1 MLGKLGAS
9 MRMAK
14 KAKDPNEVE
23 SILKKSRFNFWQ
35 ERREAEQ
42 RRKMERIKNDSVLQ
56 ERLAQEAERDLMESE
71 EQLSWDA
78 YELPARNRL
87 RMMRRHVDAQRRL
100 KEKRVQKAKDEVRMK
115 EEGFTYHNGVLK
127 EFLRWRDSPALF
139 RYYTGHKGQVYAF
152 KMSESLDCMIS
163 ASADTTLKLW
173 DFKSGKCVRTFEGHG
188 KAVRDCDLSPGFSIA
203 SRGGL
208 GLAVSCSTDKTVRI
222 WDARTGATRKEI
234 RGHTDVVYSARFS
247 PDGKMVCSASADCT
261 VRLFDALEGHLTYI
275 FHGHA
280 SAVVSV
286 AYSPTGR
293 YIVSSSDYGER
304 AIKLWDAAMPATAS
318 VTPVT
323 MRVQWTTEGL
333 ISRFTLVK
341 DPPKSLLE
349 PPKKDQQDN
358 HLGEKRQ
365 DPWDLLTD
373 GEDEESEQERRAREK
388 EERKK
393 ARDAERELRD
403 ASIQAAPDIKESGGF
418 SLSLA
423 SVILRGVDPIA
434 EFFVG
439 GYGKDSVHDTFVK
452 GSGARRGLFGR
463 DLPLGTRHTCDKA
476 AVNTRRFNAR
486 PEVELAWTAPPQ
498 GSGTLV
504 VRATVDPPKKGS
516 VLSDLGQQS
525 AAGGEQAAVFN
536 FTAAVLHQL
545 FIELI
550 RNRDIA
556 EASNMLSPVA
566 RLKVREGLKKG
577 APTELHKGKDA
588 VMVQVE
594 KWMANGVSVIKD
606 ARDLAP
612 GKSMTVL
619 LHGEPLAPPEPPSGE
634 VLAVVDGDAEPPAK
648 ELRKAAG
655 RELDTI
661 RDLRAAKLQCAEEV
675 RGMWAPSG
683 GPAELPKP
691 AEASQ
696 SMITDGRY
704 GGNMPHLQMSLPFN
718 YPINAKGFGTDLSR
732 RARVDAL
739 ARLAERRDLADS
751 EEAANRRDARIVLPG
766 FERMG
771 GDLGT
776 AAHVR
781 AAAAL
786 AAGLPFYPLPD
797 RTGPATLASFRVH
810 IKSSTRLQCEPP
822 RRHAR
827 ARRGRRPPGQDVHA
841 PRVPESAAR
850 LRRRPGDAVGDASPG
865 GKLARAPS
873 FRRKGSVADAAV
885 LLPQKDKEK
894 PRLRRR
900 NSFPTLPGLAGKPA
914 SSSTRRARRLATA
927 ARVAGGELRTFWA
940 SDGDF
945 HAHHHT
951 VNQVAWSVDE
961 KRVASCSNDKTVRLW
976 APQTGQCV
984 RTLAGHED
992 AVMGNAFSEDGL
1004 RLVSCGMDN
1013 FLILW
1018 NTVNGEMLRRFFGH
1032 DDVVYRCV
1040 LFRNSSAMLSC
1051 SSDRTLKSWFL
1062 TPQPPDPPERC
1073 AVADAGRRAA
1083 SLAWRAPP
1091 AYNDEIV
1098 AYKIQWRVGLR
1109 EAFGH
1114 ESTVDGST
1122 FKRTVGGLTPGQNY
1136 QFRICA
1142 VNRMGQGRWSEPSAQ
1157 HVTKVG
1163 APEALEQPIV
1173 IRGSFAPTRMVV
1185 AWHAPLA
1192 TVEGTAIQEFRVQ
1205 CAGEGA
1211 DFAGKPQFERF
1222 VTWKEGRTLALE
1234 VEHLLSSQIREDA
1247 NIWRRSG
1254 PATKGKTVEVPES
1267 ALVKFTEAARALDD
1281 EELAPEEKERKTR
1294 KIEKKRRATIKALA
1308 ADEQKRQEDARF
1320 AKLAKGILMAAA
1332 FDGLR
1337 PGFDYRVRASAVS
1350 SVGEGPFSDP
1360 TYNARTP
1367 PDLPGDP
1374 ATPTV
1379 EALSNEA
1386 VKVSWFAPPENGAA
1400 ITRFEVERD
1409 DGGEVLEFDR
1419 AQCDA
1424 IYDGLRAG
1432 RRYTFRFRAF
1442 NHVGASNWSAW
1453 AAPVSTLTSLP
1464 EAPERPVVTEATI
1477 IARRELRPGGVK
1489 SEWANEL
1496 GFPPA
1501 PGATS
1506 TPCDL
1511 TIEPLKPSVVYQF
1524 RVAAANANGTS
1535 GWSLPSFRSKTQDAE
1550 PPTKPGDPE
1559 VAKCYPK
1566 AADLTWAPADPRGS
1580 PVAGHVLELKRLR
1593 RAPPGA
1599 AAAGDDE
1606 SDANDSD
1613 SGGSI
1618 DSDEAR
1624 APLVREVTRETA
1636 GAADGIVT
1644 TLEIGYRSTYHAEN
1658 LEPTARYVFRVAA
1671 CNGEGQGPWSA
1682 WSDSFATLQPA
1693 QPAPTAPRATQ
1704 RRTNA
1709 RGKSLFPG
1717 AARD

>member
-234 RGHTDVVYSARFS
+234 RATRTS
-247 PDGKMVCSASADCT
+247 PTGA
-261 VRLFDALEGHLTYI
+261 GHLTYI

-373 GEDEESEQERRAREK
+373 GEDEESEQERRAR
-388 EERKK
+388 RRSGRRR
-393 ARDAERELRD
+393 ATRS
-403 ASIQAAPDIKESGGF
+403 ASCGRVDSYYGGVT
-418 SLSLA
+418 LQ
-423 SVILRGVDPIA
+423 VILRGVDPIA

-439 GYGKDSVHDTFVK
+439 ATARTASTTP
-452 GSGARRGLFGR
+452 SSRARARRGLFGR

-504 VRATVDPPKKGS
+504 VDPPKKGS

-718 YPINAKGFGTDLSR
+718 YPINAKGFGTDLA
-732 RARVDAL
+732 ARK
-739 ARLAERRDLADS
+739 
-751 EEAANRRDARIVLPG
+751 G
-766 FERMG
+766 
-771 GDLGT
+771 
-776 AAHVR
+776 
-781 AAAAL
+781 
-786 AAGLPFYPLPD
+786 
-797 RTGPATLASFRVH
+797 
-810 IKSSTRLQCEPP
+810 EPP

-841 PRVPESAAR
+841 PRVPEPAAR

-873 FRRKGSVADAAV
+873 FRRRASGVADAAV

-914 SSSTRRARRLATA
+914 SKLDEAREERRLATA

-1062 TPQPPDPPERC
+1062 TPQPPDPPER
-1073 AVADAGRRAA
+1073 ARRDAAAAWRRWR
-1083 SLAWRAPP
+1083 WRAPP

-1173 IRGSFAPTRMVV
+1173 IRAPSRPR
-1185 AWHAPLA
+1185 AWSSRTPLA
-1192 TVEGTAIQEFRVQ
+1192 TVEGTAIQKFRVQ

-1234 VEHLLSSQIREDA
+1234 
-1247 NIWRRSG
+1247 
-1254 PATKGKTVEVPES
+1254 
-1267 ALVKFTEAARALDD
+1267 
-1281 EELAPEEKERKTR
+1281 
-1294 KIEKKRRATIKALA
+1294 
-1308 ADEQKRQEDARF
+1308 KRQEDARF

-1442 NHVGASNWSAW
+1442 NHVGASNWSVGRA
-1453 AAPVSTLTSLP
+1453 
-1464 EAPERPVVTEATI
+1464 RPNNGGKIISKLVVQ
-1477 IARRELRPGGVK
+1477 RRELRPGGVK

-1501 PGATS
+1501 PGATG

-1593 RAPPGA
+1593 RAPPA

-1658 LEPTARYVFRVAA
+1658 FEPTRALPRRRV
-1671 CNGEGQGPWSA
+1671 QRRGPGA
-1682 WSDSFATLQPA
+1682 LE
-1693 QPAPTAPRATQ
+1693 RL

>member
-35 ERREAEQ
+35 EYREATQRKRMEQ
-42 RRKMERIKNDSVLQ
+42 IKNDSVLQ
-56 ERLAQEAERDLMESE
+56 ERLAQESERDLMESE

-293 YIVSSSDYGER
+293 YIASSSDYGER

-423 SVILRGVDPIA
+423 SVDRFGRVTQVDSYYGGVTLQVILRGVDPIA

-504 VRATVDPPKKGS
+504 VRATVAGPVEEGEEPERHTLSYTLTEVDPPKKGS

-606 ARDLAP
+606 AKDLAP

-619 LHGEPLAPPEPPSGE
+619 LHGEPLAPPEPPRGE
-634 VLAVVDGDAEPPAK
+634 VLEVVDGDAEPPAK

-655 RELDTI
+655 RELDSI
-661 RDLRAAKLQCAEEV
+661 RDLLCGIQIFNPTSMCAYATVSTQALRLCFENSTRAID
-675 RGMWAPSG
+675 PSKNQ
-683 GPAELPKP
+683 PNRLRC
-691 AEASQ
+691 
-696 SMITDGRY
+696 D
-704 GGNMPHLQMSLPFN
+704 
-718 YPINAKGFGTDLSR
+718 
-732 RARVDAL
+732 RAR
-739 ARLAERRDLADS
+739 
-751 EEAANRRDARIVLPG
+751 
-766 FERMG
+766 
-771 GDLGT
+771 
-776 AAHVR
+776 
-781 AAAAL
+781 
-786 AAGLPFYPLPD
+786 
-797 RTGPATLASFRVH
+797 
-810 IKSSTRLQCEPP
+810 
-822 RRHAR
+822 
-827 ARRGRRPPGQDVHA
+827 
-841 PRVPESAAR
+841 
-850 LRRRPGDAVGDASPG
+850 
-865 GKLARAPS
+865 
-873 FRRKGSVADAAV
+873 
-885 LLPQKDKEK
+885 
-894 PRLRRR
+894 
-900 NSFPTLPGLAGKPA
+900 
-914 SSSTRRARRLATA
+914 
-927 ARVAGGELRTFWA
+927 
-940 SDGDF
+940 
-945 HAHHHT
+945 
-951 VNQVAWSVDE
+951 
-961 KRVASCSNDKTVRLW
+961 
-976 APQTGQCV
+976 
-984 RTLAGHED
+984 
-992 AVMGNAFSEDGL
+992 
-1004 RLVSCGMDN
+1004 
-1013 FLILW
+1013 
-1018 NTVNGEMLRRFFGH
+1018 
-1032 DDVVYRCV
+1032 
-1040 LFRNSSAMLSC
+1040 
-1051 SSDRTLKSWFL
+1051 
-1062 TPQPPDPPERC
+1062 
-1073 AVADAGRRAA
+1073 
-1083 SLAWRAPP
+1083 
-1091 AYNDEIV
+1091 
-1098 AYKIQWRVGLR
+1098 
-1109 EAFGH
+1109 
-1114 ESTVDGST
+1114 
-1122 FKRTVGGLTPGQNY
+1122 
-1136 QFRICA
+1136 
-1142 VNRMGQGRWSEPSAQ
+1142 
-1157 HVTKVG
+1157 
-1163 APEALEQPIV
+1163 
-1173 IRGSFAPTRMVV
+1173 
-1185 AWHAPLA
+1185 
-1192 TVEGTAIQEFRVQ
+1192 EF
-1205 CAGEGA
+1205 
-1211 DFAGKPQFERF
+1211 
-1222 VTWKEGRTLALE
+1222 
-1234 VEHLLSSQIREDA
+1234 
-1247 NIWRRSG
+1247 
-1254 PATKGKTVEVPES
+1254 
-1267 ALVKFTEAARALDD
+1267 
-1281 EELAPEEKERKTR
+1281 
-1294 KIEKKRRATIKALA
+1294 
-1308 ADEQKRQEDARF
+1308 
-1320 AKLAKGILMAAA
+1320 
-1332 FDGLR
+1332 
-1337 PGFDYRVRASAVS
+1337 
-1350 SVGEGPFSDP
+1350 
-1360 TYNARTP
+1360 
-1367 PDLPGDP
+1367 
-1374 ATPTV
+1374 
-1379 EALSNEA
+1379 
-1386 VKVSWFAPPENGAA
+1386 
-1400 ITRFEVERD
+1400 
-1409 DGGEVLEFDR
+1409 
-1419 AQCDA
+1419 
-1424 IYDGLRAG
+1424 
-1432 RRYTFRFRAF
+1432 
-1442 NHVGASNWSAW
+1442 
-1453 AAPVSTLTSLP
+1453 
-1464 EAPERPVVTEATI
+1464 
-1477 IARRELRPGGVK
+1477 
-1489 SEWANEL
+1489 
-1496 GFPPA
+1496 
-1501 PGATS
+1501 
-1506 TPCDL
+1506 
-1511 TIEPLKPSVVYQF
+1511 
-1524 RVAAANANGTS
+1524 
-1535 GWSLPSFRSKTQDAE
+1535 
-1550 PPTKPGDPE
+1550 
-1559 VAKCYPK
+1559 
-1566 AADLTWAPADPRGS
+1566 
-1580 PVAGHVLELKRLR
+1580 
-1593 RAPPGA
+1593 
-1599 AAAGDDE
+1599 
-1606 SDANDSD
+1606 
-1613 SGGSI
+1613 
-1618 DSDEAR
+1618 
-1624 APLVREVTRETA
+1624 
-1636 GAADGIVT
+1636 
-1644 TLEIGYRSTYHAEN
+1644 
-1658 LEPTARYVFRVAA
+1658 
-1671 CNGEGQGPWSA
+1671 
-1682 WSDSFATLQPA
+1682 
-1693 QPAPTAPRATQ
+1693 
-1704 RRTNA
+1704 
-1709 RGKSLFPG
+1709 
-1717 AARD
+1717 

>member
-1 MLGKLGAS
+1 
-9 MRMAK
+9 
-14 KAKDPNEVE
+14 
-23 SILKKSRFNFWQ
+23 
-35 ERREAEQ
+35 
-42 RRKMERIKNDSVLQ
+42 
-56 ERLAQEAERDLMESE
+56 
-71 EQLSWDA
+71 
-78 YELPARNRL
+78 
-87 RMMRRHVDAQRRL
+87 
-100 KEKRVQKAKDEVRMK
+100 
-115 EEGFTYHNGVLK
+115 
-127 EFLRWRDSPALF
+127 
-139 RYYTGHKGQVYAF
+139 
-152 KMSESLDCMIS
+152 
-163 ASADTTLKLW
+163 
-173 DFKSGKCVRTFEGHG
+173 
-188 KAVRDCDLSPGFSIA
+188 
-203 SRGGL
+203 
-208 GLAVSCSTDKTVRI
+208 
-222 WDARTGATRKEI
+222 
-234 RGHTDVVYSARFS
+234 
-247 PDGKMVCSASADCT
+247 MVCSASADCT

-341 DPPKSLLE
+341 DPPRSLLE

-423 SVILRGVDPIA
+423 SVDRFGRVTQVDSYYGGVTLQVILRGVDPIA

-486 PEVELAWTAPPQ
+486 PEEGEEPERH
-498 GSGTLV
+498 TLSY
-504 VRATVDPPKKGS
+504 TLTEVDPPKKGS

-718 YPINAKGFGTDLSR
+718 YPINAKGFGTDLAARKGLEAMDSGGKGKSR
-732 RARVDAL
+732 TKQKRDKSSAGDRKAQVDAL
-739 ARLAERRDLADS
+739 ARLAERRDLADR
-751 EEAANRRDARIVLPG
+751 EEAANRRDAHQG
-766 FERMG
+766 QGE
-771 GDLGT
+771 
-776 AAHVR
+776 AAP
-781 AAAAL
+781 AAAQL
-786 AAGLPFYPLPD
+786 VPDAG
-797 RTGPATLASFRVH
+797 
-810 IKSSTRLQCEPP
+810 P
-822 RRHAR
+822 RGQAR
-827 ARRGRRPPGQDVHA
+827 P
-841 PRVPESAAR
+841 
-850 LRRRPGDAVGDASPG
+850 
-865 GKLARAPS
+865 
-873 FRRKGSVADAAV
+873 
-885 LLPQKDKEK
+885 
-894 PRLRRR
+894 
-900 NSFPTLPGLAGKPA
+900 
-914 SSSTRRARRLATA
+914 SSTRREERRLATA

-1157 HVTKVG
+1157 HVTKK
-1163 APEALEQPIV
+1163 
-1173 IRGSFAPTRMVV
+1173 
-1185 AWHAPLA
+1185 
-1192 TVEGTAIQEFRVQ
+1192 FRVQ

-1254 PATKGKTVEVPES
+1254 PATKGKTFEVPES

-1386 VKVSWFAPPENGAA
+1386 VKVSWFAPGKRRGDHA
-1400 ITRFEVERD
+1400 EVERD

-1477 IARRELRPGGVK
+1477 IAVGLRVVKPNNGGKIISKLVVQRRELRPGGVK

-1501 PGATS
+1501 PGATG

-1599 AAAGDDE
+1599 AGDDE
-1606 SDANDSD
+1606 V
-1613 SGGSI
+1613 GRERQRQRRVHRQRRG
-1618 DSDEAR
+1618 AR
-1624 APLVREVTRETA
+1624 ALVREVTRETA

-1709 RGKSLFPG
+1709 RGRPPARDYGRRPAGGLWSGVTWNPLVRAR
-1717 AARD
+1717 AARRRAGRRSRGARGRGEAVDGLDFLSPG